1 MIIKNFCLL
10 LEVLSFIICIHY
22 LYGEK
27 LKLDIA
33 TISLLALDMIMMQI
47 IDFYS
52 LPSVISVFIY
62 PVIAVYC
69 SIKFGRKTKPILINM
84 MLSVILI
91 GGTQWIVAL
100 LISYFF
106 DLRYFRD
113 VELLLIG
120 FITFAVIFCILSYTK
135 IKSISYFLQDSEEI
149 LNYSVA
155 ICLFICLVWVV
166 AYKKMKLIEISN
178 TFILFVCVAIVLI
191 LSVKLIKYKIKAK
204 EVETELRM
212 YKLFSNSFQGLID
225 DIRLRQHEFKN
236 HINAIYSQHFSYDTY
251 EDLVNAQKNYCE
263 ILMQENRFNKLLLQ
277 GNPVIRS
284 FLYGRFIE
292 ISRMGIEISYQVLI
306 RELDIGIPIYK
317 IVEILGDLL
326 DNAVEALMENEETN
340 KLHVDILENNNFY
353 LEVRNE
359 SLYVTYEM
367 LESFF
372 SKGYSK
378 KGENRG
384 LGLYNVKKICEKY
397 KMEIAPLCIEI
408 DGKNWLS
415 FKIWKKL

>member
-191 LSVKLIKYKIKAK
+191 LSVKLIKYKIKSK

-277 GNPVIRS
+277 GN
-284 FLYGRFIE
+284 
-292 ISRMGIEISYQVLI
+292 QVLI